1 MAPPS
6 VSIRPAGSTDFRA
19 IAALLG
25 DLGYPALPDEIPG
38 RLERLQ
44 LGNQAAALVAVNESE
59 AVGLLT
65 VQMFSALHDPAL
77 VAMVTALVVAESSRR
92 RGAGR
97 LLVAAAEAHARA
109 SGCAR
114 IIVTTAEHRTGA
126 HAFYARM
133 GWEYTGR
140 RFAKQ
145 LTVAPGAT

>member
-6 VSIRPAGSTDFRA
+6 VSSRPAGSTDFRA

-65 VQMFSALHDPAL
+65 VHLFSALHDPSP
-77 VAMVTALVVAESSRR
+77 VAMVELGAFEIPDRR
-92 RGAGR
+92 R
-97 LLVAAAEAHARA
+97 
-109 SGCAR
+109 
-114 IIVTTAEHRTGA
+114 
-126 HAFYARM
+126 
-133 GWEYTGR
+133 
-140 RFAKQ
+140 
-145 LTVAPGAT
+145 TVIAIRSILFLCEIALFLCCTDDDYNFSE